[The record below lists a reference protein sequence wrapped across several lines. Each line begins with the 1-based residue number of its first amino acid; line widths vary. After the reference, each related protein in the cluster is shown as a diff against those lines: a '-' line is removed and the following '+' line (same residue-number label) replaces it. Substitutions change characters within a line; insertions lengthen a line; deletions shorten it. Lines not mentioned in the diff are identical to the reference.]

1 MNVTTGYGGGHG
13 GGYAGGYRDQGDVH
27 TQKLTNPTPLDAL
40 ESAVALPG
48 VFTAA
53 EMHRTLRR
61 NHMDVMKTALQLR
74 EKHTQRT
81 QQHYDALNIGMSTLQ
96 IELKKG
102 YVHLLE
108 NASDMNNCPLLLL
121 QLKFFKPSFSNEKMQ
136 LKGLGTVDGSSSL
149 EDTRRLCVYMMD
161 LAVEVM
167 EENKAE
173 GVVFI
178 VDLDNCAVTNLEAKM
193 VTDIMQI
200 MKHWYPECVRHVLV
214 INGTTF
220 TRGITHLLSKLA
232 SQRTQQRI
240 RILESLGD
248 LRHFISPQCI
258 PQMYGGVYQLMPPI
272 EWMKI
277 QAEIEEVDLDSQAIA
292 VDEQKYMTRDARLLN
307 GMQYAAC
314 SVDQVVEMKTSVIRG
329 PMFRNKSGVA
339 WVKMYAILR
348 PEALLLY
355 EHVTSKMPQIII
367 PVNHEVS
374 VKAATFADAPKGTF
388 GFHMEVPGV
397 AGGHLLAACSDHER
411 GNWLQEIQMGIN
423 VDEEQVARE
432 LYEEEKRLREEREF
446 AALNMISFD
455 DPTPVRTATAPQP
468 QQQQPRQ
475 QQQQPQ
481 APLQQQQQL
490 LQSMYPQ
497 PSQHLGMAPPASV
510 PMVNTSMM
518 PQAQGTS
525 GFIVAPGPMMQQQYN
540 MVNPM
545 GMGMTPGSMTSA
557 QQQHG
562 VRPPQPVSMPMG
574 QHQQQ
579 PMMMNMNHMM
589 GMNPMQQPQQGMMM
603 NGNQGFPMQQ
613 NMAQFPQQQQQF
625 QMNQQQFYNPSNPQ
639 NFR

>member
-1 MNVTTGYGGGHG
+1 MSFTPDYGGGHS

-27 TQKLTNPTPLDAL
+27 TPQFANPTALDAL

-48 VFTAA
+48 VFASA
-53 EMHRTLRR
+53 EMLRTLRR
-61 NHMDVMKTALQLR
+61 NHMDVMRTALQLR
-74 EKHTQRT
+74 EKHAQRAA
-81 QQHYDALNIGMSTLQ
+81 QHYDALNIGLSTLQ

-108 NASDMNNCPLLLL
+108 NASDLTNCPVLLL
-121 QLKFFKPSFSNEKMQ
+121 QLKYFKPSFSSEKMQ
-136 LKGLGTVDGSSSL
+136 LKGLGAMDGSSSL

-173 GVVFI
+173 GIVFI
-178 VDLDNCAVTNLEAKM
+178 VDLDSCAVTNLEAKM
-193 VTDIMQI
+193 VTDLLQI

-220 TRGITHLLSKLA
+220 TRGITHLLTKLA
-232 SQRTQQRI
+232 SPRTQQRI

-248 LRHFISPQCI
+248 LRHFMSPQSI
-258 PQMYGGVYQLMPPI
+258 PQMYGGAYQLLPPVA
-272 EWMKI
+272 WMKI
-277 QAEIEEVDLDSQAIA
+277 QAEIEEVDLDSHA
-292 VDEQKYMTRDARLLN
+292 VAADEQKYMTKDARQLN

-329 PMFRNKSGVA
+329 PLFRNKSSVV
-339 WVKMYAILR
+339 WVKMYALLR

-367 PVNHEVS
+367 PVNHEVG
-374 VKAATFADAPKGTF
+374 VKAAVFADAPKGSF
-388 GFHMEVPGV
+388 GFRIEVPGV

-423 VDEEQVARE
+423 TDEEQVARE

-455 DPTPVRTATAPQP
+455 DPAPIRAATATQQQP
-468 QQQQPRQ
+468 ARQQQQPHAQ
-475 QQQQPQ
+475 QQQQMMQ
-481 APLQQQQQL
+481 G
-490 LQSMYPQ
+490 MYPQ
-497 PSQHLGMAPPASV
+497 QPGQQLQGMAPPA
-510 PMVNTSMM
+510 PMGNMM
-518 PQAQGTS
+518 PQQHQGGTG

-545 GMGMTPGSMTSA
+545 GMGMTPGNMMSA

-574 QHQQQ
+574 QQQ
-579 PMMMNMNHMM
+579 PMMNNMM
-589 GMNPMQQPQQGMMM
+589 GMNAMQQPQQGMMM
-603 NGNQGFPMQQ
+603 NGFPMQQ
-613 NMAQFPQQQQQF
+613 SNMAQYTPQQQQF
-625 QMNQQQFYNPSNPQ
+625 QMNQQFYNNPPP

>member
-1 MNVTTGYGGGHG
+1 MSFTPGYGGGHG

-27 TQKLTNPTPLDAL
+27 TQQFANPTALDAL

-48 VFTAA
+48 VFTSA
-53 EMHRTLRR
+53 ELRRTLRR
-61 NHMDVMKTALQLR
+61 NHMDVMRTALQLR
-74 EKHTQRT
+74 EKHAQRT
-81 QQHYDALNIGMSTLQ
+81 QQHYDALNIGLSTLQ

-108 NASDMNNCPLLLL
+108 NASDLTNCPVLLL
-121 QLKFFKPSFSNEKMQ
+121 QLKYFKPSFSNEKMQ
-136 LKGLGTVDGSSSL
+136 LKGLGAMDGSSSL

-193 VTDIMQI
+193 VTDLLQI

-220 TRGITHLLSKLA
+220 TRGITHLLTKLA
-232 SQRTQQRI
+232 SPRTQQRI

-248 LRHFISPQCI
+248 LRHFISPQSI
-258 PQMYGGVYQLMPPI
+258 PQMYGGAYQLLPPVA
-272 EWMKI
+272 WMKV
-277 QAEIEEVDLDSQAIA
+277 QAEIEEVDLDSRAIA
-292 VDEQKYMTRDARLLN
+292 VDEQKYMTKDARQLN

-329 PMFRNKSGVA
+329 PLFRNRSGVA
-339 WVKMYAILR
+339 WVKMYALLR

-355 EHVTSKMPQIII
+355 EHVTAKMPQIII
-367 PVNHEVS
+367 PVNHEVG
-374 VKAATFADAPKGTF
+374 VKAAVFADAPKGSF
-388 GFHMEVPGV
+388 GFRMEVPGV

-423 VDEEQVARE
+423 TDEEQVARE

-455 DPTPVRTATAPQP
+455 DPAPVRAATAT
-468 QQQQPRQ
+468 QQQPRQ
-475 QQQQPQ
+475 QQQPQ
-481 APLQQQQQL
+481 AQQQQQM

-497 PSQHLGMAPPASV
+497 QPGQQLQGMAPISNV
-510 PMVNTSMM
+510 M
-518 PQAQGTS
+518 PQAQGGTG

-545 GMGMTPGSMTSA
+545 GMGMTPGNMMSA
-557 QQQHG
+557 QQQQHG

-574 QHQQQ
+574 QQIQQQQ
-579 PMMMNMNHMM
+579 PMMNMNSMM
-589 GMNPMQQPQQGMMM
+589 GMNSMQQPHQQQGVTM
-603 NGNQGFPMQQ
+603 NGNGGFPMQQ
-613 NMAQFPQQQQQF
+613 QNNMAQYPQQQQQQF
-625 QMNQQQFYNPSNPQ
+625 QMNQQFYNPSNPPQ

>member
-1 MNVTTGYGGGHG
+1 MNFTTGYGGGHG

-27 TQKLTNPTPLDAL
+27 TQQLANPTPLDAL

-48 VFTAA
+48 VFTPA

-61 NHMDVMKTALQLR
+61 NHNDVMKTALQLR
-74 EKHTQRT
+74 EKHAQRT
-81 QQHYDALNIGMSTLQ
+81 QYHYDALNIGMSTLQ

-121 QLKFFKPSFSNEKMQ
+121 QLKHFKPSFSSEKMQ
-136 LKGLGTVDGSSSL
+136 LKGLGAMDGSSSL

-167 EENKAE
+167 EENKAD

-178 VDLDNCAVTNLEAKM
+178 VDLDNCSVTNLEAKM
-193 VTDIMQI
+193 VTDLLQI

-220 TRGITHLLSKLA
+220 TRGITHLLTKLA

-240 RILESLGD
+240 RVLESLGD

-258 PQMYGGVYQLMPPI
+258 PQMYGGAYQLLPPI
-272 EWMKI
+272 QWMKI

-355 EHVTSKMPQIII
+355 EQVTSKMPQIII

-374 VKAATFADAPKGTF
+374 VKAATFADAPKGSF
-388 GFHMEVPGV
+388 GFRMEVPGV

-423 VDEEQVARE
+423 ADEEQVAKE

-455 DPTPVRTATAPQP
+455 DPTPVRAATAPQP
-468 QQQQPRQ
+468 QQQHQGALQ
-475 QQQQPQ
+475 Q
-481 APLQQQQQL
+481 QQQQQL

-497 PSQHLGMAPPASV
+497 QPAPQQHPSMAPA
-510 PMVNTSMM
+510 PMANMM
-518 PQAQGTS
+518 AQAQPQGIG
-525 GFIVAPGPMMQQQYN
+525 GFIIAPGPMMQQQYN

-545 GMGMTPGSMTSA
+545 GMGMTPGSMMSA
-557 QQQHG
+557 QQQQHG

-574 QHQQQ
+574 QLQQQQ
-579 PMMMNMNHMM
+579 PMMM
-589 GMNPMQQPQQGMMM
+589 GMNNMQQPQQPGMLM
-603 NGNQGFPMQQ
+603 NGGYPMQQ
-613 NMAQFPQQQQQF
+613 NNMAQYPQQQQQQQF
-625 QMNQQQFYNPSNPQ
+625 QMNQQQQFYNSSNPQ